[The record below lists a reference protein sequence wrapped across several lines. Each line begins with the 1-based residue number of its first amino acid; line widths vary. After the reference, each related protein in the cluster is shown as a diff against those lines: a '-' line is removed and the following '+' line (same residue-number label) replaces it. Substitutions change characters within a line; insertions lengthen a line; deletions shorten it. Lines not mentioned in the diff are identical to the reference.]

1 MVILIILQAHRLV
14 LIAACPM
21 LQHMENASLG
31 SHLEVRL
38 ASDIKQES
46 VNMFLQYLYEG
57 FMKLTEKN
65 YKEIQKIGKLLQVEG
80 ITKCCADFAKCLQ
93 TKTGTQL
100 HGSSDFDIQ
109 EQPEF
114 KFVRATD
121 LEQSFHPGDRGQTME
136 YSHGSNKRA
145 RIDDR
150 YCFGQ
155 DYHDSADRNQG
166 KQSSVPQ
173 TIEILDDGLEVINM
187 EPAEKDKDGWPV
199 ESNLPPIERRMG
211 VGVSSQSS
219 YERDYRVISI
229 SDQNARIS
237 PPVQP
242 HSAITEQMPNQPH
255 SMHQSLPVP
264 LKSQPSPTMPES
276 MSHLASSVP
285 NHQHSMPDHSQ
296 AMPRQSSPCQQLS
309 QSLTKHQ
316 LPNQL
321 QSMLNQSL
329 PHHMPPTVPQ
339 QLSQLLPVFSNV
351 PVTVNQNKP
360 FAAGNAAQVKAM
372 GTNAFTGR

>member
-1 MVILIILQAHRLV
+1 MIVLQAHRLV

-65 YKEIQKIGKLLQVEG
+65 YKEIQKIGKLLQVDG

-93 TKTGTQL
+93 TKADTQR

-155 DYHDSADRNQG
+155 DYHDSADTNQG
-166 KQSSVPQ
+166 KQSSEPQ

-211 VGVSSQSS
+211 VGVSSQPG
-219 YERDYRVISI
+219 YERDLRVISI
-229 SDQNARIS
+229 SDQNAQIS

-242 HSAITEQMPNQPH
+242 HSAISNHQLPNLPQSMPNQ
-255 SMHQSLPVP
+255 SF
-264 LKSQPSPTMPES
+264 
-276 MSHLASSVP
+276 
-285 NHQHSMPDHSQ
+285 QHHSQ
-296 AMPRQSSPCQQLS
+296 AMPHQSSQQLS
-309 QSLTKHQ
+309 QSL
-316 LPNQL
+316 
-321 QSMLNQSL
+321 
-329 PHHMPPTVPQ
+329 
-339 QLSQLLPVFSNV
+339 PVFSNQAIPSPGRMDPTPRHWPQPLQSPQRPQPLQSPQRIGVSSPLTSTPLV
-351 PVTVNQNKP
+351 PGSPSSVPATANQSKP
-360 FAAGNAAQVKAM
+360 FAAGNAAQAKAM
-372 GTNAFTGR
+372 GTNAFTGM

>member
-1 MVILIILQAHRLV
+1 MIVLQAHRLV

-65 YKEIQKIGKLLQVEG
+65 YKEIQKIGKLLQVDG

-93 TKTGTQL
+93 TKTDTQR

-155 DYHDSADRNQG
+155 DYHDSGDTNQG
-166 KQSSVPQ
+166 KQSSEPQ

-199 ESNLPPIERRMG
+199 ESNLPPIEHRMG
-211 VGVSSQSS
+211 VGVSSQSG
-219 YERDYRVISI
+219 YERDLRVISI
-229 SDQNARIS
+229 SDQNAQIS

-242 HSAITEQMPNQPH
+242 HSAITKHQVMPH
-255 SMHQSLPVP
+255 SAL
-264 LKSQPSPTMPES
+264 
-276 MSHLASSVP
+276 SVP
-285 NHQHSMPDHSQ
+285 NHQHSMPDPSQ
-296 AMPRQSSPCQQLS
+296 SMSRQSSPCQQLS

-316 LPNQL
+316 SLNQL
-321 QSMLNQSL
+321 QSMSNQLQSMSNQLQSMSNQLQSMSNQLQSMPNLSL
-329 PHHMPPTVPQ
+329 PHPMPPTVPE
-339 QLSQLLPVFSNV
+339 SLPVFSNV

-360 FAAGNAAQVKAM
+360 FAAGNAAQAKAM